1 MEMNVEKMY
10 NDWCEQ
16 AKKERE
22 NIEKKNILLSEYL
35 LLKGLSMSEPIINQQ
50 DNGEY
55 SINLVVDDW
64 VEDDFNELMDNLKN
78 YGKITETT

>member
-1 MEMNVEKMY
+1 MEAEKMI
-10 NDWCEQ
+10 NDWCAQ
-16 AKKERE
+16 VKIDA
-22 NIEKKNILLSEYL
+22 EKRRKMGVLYSEYL

-55 SINLVVDDW
+55 SINLVVDYG
-64 VEDDFNELMDNLKN
+64 VEDEFNELMDNLKN

>member
-22 NIEKKNILLSEYL
+22 NIGKKILLGNF
-35 LLKGLSMSEPIINQQ
+35 LLKDVIISEPIIKQQ
-50 DNGEY
+50 ENDEN
-55 SINLVVDDW
+55 SISLVLDYW
-64 VEDDFNELMDNLKN
+64 IENEIQK
-78 YGKITETT
+78 

>member
-35 LLKGLSMSEPIINQQ
+35 LLKDVRISEPIIKQQ
-50 DNGEY
+50 ENDEN
-55 SINLVVDDW
+55 SISLVLDYWINND
-64 VEDDFNELMDNLKN
+64 MKN
-78 YGKITETT
+78 YGKGVGTI

>member
-1 MEMNVEKMY
+1 MNVEKMY

-35 LLKGLSMSEPIINQQ
+35 LLKDVRISEPIIKQQ
-50 DNGEY
+50 ENDEN
-55 SINLVVDDW
+55 SISLVLDYWINND
-64 VEDDFNELMDNLKN
+64 MKN
-78 YGKITETT
+78 YGKGVGTI